1 MSRGMGFLADIRTT
15 DSWHSQAPHSFSVT
29 QSENMKFVPHLALAL
44 AALPVLLAS
53 PSTREEQSV
62 IALDSAMYII
72 GGISSPPPDAP
83 FSFPTVNW
91 TQVYTPQT
99 NMWRDVA
106 PVPHTVNHGNAAAVD
121 GKLYLLGGLDGTT
134 DWVAIPQRVDCAAG
148 YARGTAR
155 GAAAVGVH
163 GHTVYLAGGLLELNL
178 ITGAQP
184 SSAAVSAF
192 NTLTRQ
198 WSVLPSLPEARDHVG
213 GAVIGD
219 TFFVVGGRVNGVPNV
234 RDTVFTLDL
243 KAVGRGWVEKARMP
257 TARGGLSTAVIG
269 DRIYTFGGEG
279 DVNLVP
285 NGVYDN
291 VEVYCAGE
299 DRWEV
304 LPPMPHPRHGT
315 NAASIGDRIYIPG
328 GGNVTGAG
336 LQSLT
341 DFFSP

>member
-1 MSRGMGFLADIRTT
+1 
-15 DSWHSQAPHSFSVT
+15 
-29 QSENMKFVPHLALAL
+29 MKFVPHLALAL
-44 AALPVLLAS
+44 SALPLLLAS
-53 PSTREEQSV
+53 PSPREVHLRTGTWTDVAPTLHGPRQEQSV
-62 IALDSAMYII
+62 VALDSAMYII
-72 GGISSPPPDAP
+72 GGISSPPPDEP
-83 FSFPTVNW
+83 FSFPTINW

-106 PVPHTVNHGNAAAVD
+106 PLPHTVNHGNAAAVD

-134 DWVAIPQRVDCAAG
+134 DWVAIPQSYVYSPAANKWTPLPDMP
-148 YARGTAR
+148 AGTAR

-243 KAVGRGWVEKARMP
+243 NAVGLGWVEKARMP

-279 DVNLVP
+279 DVNVVP

-315 NAASIGDRIYIPG
+315 NAASIAGRIYIPG